1 MPTNKKKEQDGTT
14 FSTQIG
20 SITGAVSTGTGD
32 INMGDFFA
40 GSSTISTKEEFLE
53 ALRQF
58 KKEIDNARQQGLP
71 EDTADDAVIEVEAAE
86 REIAKDTPKSNR
98 VISRLE
104 NAKAILLGSAGVATA
119 ATSVAAA
126 TGKLIPYLEQAIQAV
141 IGIHGWPGFWQ
152 LV

>member
-14 FSTQIG
+14 FSTQID
-20 SITGAVSTGTGD
+20 SITGVVSTGPGD
-32 INMGDFFA
+32 INITMRDFFV
-40 GSSTISTKEEFLE
+40 GSNTKSTKEEFLE

-71 EDTADDAVIEVEAAE
+71 EDTADDVIVEVEAAE

-98 VISRLE
+98 IISRLE
-104 NAKAILLGSAGVATA
+104 NAKAILLGSASVATA

-141 IGIHGWPGFWQ
+141 SKIF
-152 LV
+152 